1 MVDVLYTSDSVTVL
15 GGPSSVN
22 VGLDFGPQG
31 PRGNRIFTAPSDP
44 EDYFDSETVALLD
57 PQEFDLFINL
67 DPLGADYGIV
77 YQYQRVDGVFEW
89 SFLAQIFGPTGPTGP
104 VGPRGLD
111 SNVTGPTG
119 NTGPVGPTG
128 PRGITGPTGPQGLL
142 GPTGSTGPQG
152 PNIYYSDS
160 PPSPVDPGVM
170 WVDTTESK
178 IYHYYEDE
186 DSTQWVEFA
195 SAGRQGLEGLTG
207 PTGPTGPS
215 GISINSIAS
224 LDVSNNES
232 AAYNFNSH
240 YTGDNPDVYV
250 LGGATIGFD
259 LTNVSENHP
268 FQIQEDSGSGYTN
281 ISTGII
287 HVADDGNVTEGAG
300 AQGQTSGVV
309 YWEVPIT
316 SASSWRYQC
325 QVHSGMV
332 GNLII
337 KSMSVI

>member
-15 GGPSSVN
+15 GGPSTVN
-22 VGLDFGPQG
+22 VGLDLGPQG
-31 PRGNRIFTAPSDP
+31 PRGNKIFTAPSDP
-44 EDYFDSETVALLD
+44 EDYFDSETTELLQ

-128 PRGITGPTGPQGLL
+128 PRGIIGPTGPQGLL
-142 GPTGSTGPQG
+142 GPTGAQG
-152 PNIYYSDS
+152 PNIFYSET
-160 PPSPVDPGVM
+160 PPSSPEIGVV

-178 IYHYYEDE
+178 IYHYYQDS

-195 SAGRQGLEGLTG
+195 SSGIKGLQGEAG
-207 PTGPTGPS
+207 PTGPAGP
-215 GISINSIAS
+215 GGVPINAIAV
-224 LDVSNNES
+224 LDVSNNNS
-232 AAYNFNSH
+232 VGYQFNSH
-240 YTGDNPDVYV
+240 YSGDNPDVYA
-250 LGGATIGFD
+250 LGGATIAFD
-259 LTNVSENHP
+259 LTNVSSSHP
-268 FQIQEDSGSGYTN
+268 FQIQEDSGNGYSN
-281 ISTGII
+281 ISDGII
-287 HVADDGNVTEGAG
+287 HVADDGTITEGAG
-300 AQGQTSGVV
+300 AQAQTSGTV
-309 YWEVPIT
+309 YWEVPII
-316 SASSWRYQC
+316 SSSSWRYQC

-332 GNLII
+332 GNLNI
-337 KSMSVI
+337 KSMSLL